1 MLEDN
6 QSGKVAC
13 EQRGWRLVH
22 LNVRK
27 FAGRQAGLDA
37 EEAALIREVEAFGVW
52 RKVGCATVL
61 EYLERELGHR
71 PKSGRE
77 RLRVARALGSLPE
90 LERSLA
96 SGALLY
102 TAVREL
108 TRVVTPLTE
117 RAWIERARGMNM
129 RDLEELVSNH
139 GPGDDPDDPP
149 DPSPKRKPLVFD
161 EVSPQGHA
169 LVRQVEVMLANE
181 LGHRL
186 ENDELVAMVFG
197 AMLDGAGSR
206 ASERPSHQIAVT
218 ECKCGRAWQHGGGRK
233 FELDAV
239 ALDRARC
246 DATRIGSLDAEQP
259 ERAKAD
265 IPPATRRLVLH
276 RDGGRCTYPGCRSQ
290 RFLDLHHVVHREHGG
305 GHEPSN
311 ITCLCGAH
319 HQQAHAG
326 VFTISGQA
334 PDALMFSHR
343 DALAG
348 IRSDEGCS
356 PDLFV
361 APGATRAD
369 AVATPRKVAVRRTTG
384 LDISILETQ
393 ARDALVGLGYRAHQA
408 RDAVERAVSHVGHP
422 PIAELIREALRRC
435 GSATR

>member
-1 MLEDN
+1 VTLKDM
-6 QSGKVAC
+6 QSG
-13 EQRGWRLVH
+13 EIEHGWQVVHASVRRLA
-22 LNVRK
+22 R
-27 FAGRQAGLDA
+27 RQAGRDA

-52 RKVGCATVL
+52 RQVGCATL
-61 EYLERELGHR
+61 LAYLERELGHR
-71 PKSGRE
+71 PKAARD

-90 LERSLA
+90 LEQSLA
-96 SGALLY
+96 TGALLY

-117 RAWIERARGMNM
+117 RAWIQRARGMNM

-139 GPGDDPDDPP
+139 GPGDNPDDPP

-161 EVSPQGHA
+161 EVSPQAHA

-186 ENDELVAMVFG
+186 ENDELITMVFG
-197 AMLDGAGSR
+197 AMLDGAARQGND
-206 ASERPSHQIAVT
+206 RPSHQIAIT

-233 FELDAV
+233 FELDAA

-290 RFLDLHHVVHREHGG
+290 RFLDLHHIVHREHGG
-305 GHEPSN
+305 RHEPSN
-311 ITCLCGAH
+311 LTTQCGAH
-319 HQQAHAG
+319 HHQAHAG

-334 PDALMFSHR
+334 PDALVFLHR
-343 DALAG
+343 DSLAG
-348 IRSDEGCS
+348 
-356 PDLFV
+356 P
-361 APGATRAD
+361 RAVD
-369 AVATPRKVAVRRTTG
+369 DVEPPSAK
-384 LDISILETQ
+384 LDKSILETQ
-393 ARDALVGLGYRAHQA
+393 ARDALVGLGYRSREA
-408 RDAVERAVSHVGHP
+408 RDAVARAVSHVGHAP
-422 PIAELIREALRRC
+422 LAELIREALRC
-435 GSATR
+435 T